1 MGSSSICSGHDGV
14 GKDAGGVDVAHIEK
28 KPEAEPQFSPR
39 EIQGRFDLLRDLGD
53 AEMEAMN
60 KRVLKKID
68 MRMMPA
74 ITLMFLMW

>member
-1 MGSSSICSGHDGV
+1 MSIPSIYNSHDGI
-14 GKDAGGVDVAHIEK
+14 GKDEGEVDVTQLEK
-28 KPEAEPQFSPR
+28 KPEVEPQSSRR
-39 EIQGRFDLLRDLGD
+39 EIQGRFDLLRDLD
-53 AEMEAMN
+53 EAEMETLG

>member
-1 MGSSSICSGHDGV
+1 MNSSPSHNSHDGIR
-14 GKDAGGVDVAHIEK
+14 KNSEQVDVEQVEQKSEIDR
-28 KPEAEPQFSPR
+28 QFSPR
-39 EIQGRFDLLRDLGD
+39 EIQGRFDLLRDLRD
-53 AEMEAMN
+53 DEMERLG